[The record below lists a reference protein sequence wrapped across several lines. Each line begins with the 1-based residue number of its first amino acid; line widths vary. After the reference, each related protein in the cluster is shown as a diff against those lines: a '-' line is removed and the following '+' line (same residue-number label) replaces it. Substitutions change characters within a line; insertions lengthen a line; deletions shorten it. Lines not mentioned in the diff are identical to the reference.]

1 MACVDAAEHAR
12 PRVRSFLRAS
22 RVCSC
27 SPERCS
33 GGRARSGISTCST
46 TRSPRPLAERPPRSH
61 YGEAQPVL
69 PSPSP
74 RVALSTH
81 YGLIGHNLAVP
92 AVGFSPPLP
101 YLPFLRHTH
110 LPPRPPAPS
119 SLASRPTHAYPTA
132 RRASNDGTLTGCPAG
147 RALRAHC
154 CAACSRR
161 ALPAARASLSS
172 GLRTAR
178 SSARRQSC
186 WTCASRRARTRS
198 TSRWRMTGLADRR
211 TARHG
216 RAGEGTRGGDV

>member
-1 MACVDAAEHAR
+1 MQQSMHAR
-12 PRVRSFLRAS
+12 ASAAFCVRRACAAVHRSAAAAAVLALVS
-22 RVCSC
+22 RLAAQQDH
-27 SPERCS
+27 
-33 GGRARSGISTCST
+33 RAHWQSA
-46 TRSPRPLAERPPRSH
+46 PLAHTTKRPNPSCRRRR
-61 YGEAQPVL
+61 PVL
-69 PSPSP
+69 PSP
-74 RVALSTH
+74 H

-92 AVGFSPPLP
+92 AVGSSAPLP
-101 YLPFLRHTH
+101 YTPFLRHTH

-132 RRASNDGTLTGCPAG
+132 RRASSDGTLTGCPAG

-198 TSRWRMTGLADRR
+198 TSRWRMTGLADRG